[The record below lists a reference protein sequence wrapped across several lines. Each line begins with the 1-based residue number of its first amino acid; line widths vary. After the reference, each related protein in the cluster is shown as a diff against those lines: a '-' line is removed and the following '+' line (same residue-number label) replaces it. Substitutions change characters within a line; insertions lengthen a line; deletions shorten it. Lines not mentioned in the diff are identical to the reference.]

1 MNTKNRPRFGGFG
14 VYAMLILLVII
25 LWYTFTNN
33 STTSDF
39 TQNNLWKAISEEK
52 VVSIRVEQNREV
64 PTGYLNIK
72 LKDGSTERMYT
83 SDVNEIQKELK
94 EKDFTQFVV
103 DDVPSESWIMTLLP
117 YLLIFGAIFILFMI
131 MSNNA
136 AANNSGGKMMNFG
149 KSRAKLS
156 TEEDNH
162 MTFENVAG
170 LKEEKEELEELVD
183 FLRAPKKYTNLGAR
197 IPKGV
202 LLVGPPG
209 TGKTLLAKTF
219 AKSIGGQFKRVQ
231 FTPDLMPSDIT
242 GLSIYNRKSEDFV
255 LVKGPVFTNILL
267 ADEINRATPRTQSSL
282 LEAMEEQQVTID
294 GESHRL
300 EAPFFVIATE
310 NPIETTGTYPLPEAQ
325 LDRFL
330 IKISMG
336 DNSKATEV
344 SIMDRFMSENP
355 FDTLQT
361 VCDTDHI
368 KTMQEAVREVFV
380 HPCVKEYIADMIL
393 ATRNNSRIQVGA
405 SSRGTVGLLRLSQ
418 AYAAMEGRTFVRP
431 DDVRYMAPYVL
442 AHRVIMAGH
451 MDEKK
456 EKAVIRE
463 LVDQIA
469 VPVEDWEN

>member
-1 MNTKNRPRFGGFG
+1 MKIAEVKEQADKICENISR
-14 VYAMLILLVII
+14 VLIGR
-25 LWYTFTNN
+25 
-33 STTSDF
+33 
-39 TQNNLWKAISEEK
+39 EK
-52 VVSIRVEQNREV
+52 EIRV
-64 PTGYLNIK
+64 
-72 LKDGSTERMYT
+72 
-83 SDVNEIQKELK
+83 
-94 EKDFTQFVV
+94 
-103 DDVPSESWIMTLLP
+103 
-117 YLLIFGAIFILFMI
+117 IL
-131 MSNNA
+131 A
-136 AANNSGGKMMNFG
+136 ALFAGGHV
-149 KSRAKLS
+149 LV
-156 TEEDNH
+156 ED
-162 MTFENVAG
+162 
-170 LKEEKEELEELVD
+170 
-183 FLRAPKKYTNLGAR
+183 R
-197 IPKGV
+197 
-202 LLVGPPG
+202 PG

-300 EAPFFVIATE
+300 E
-310 NPIETTGTYPLPEAQ
+310 
-325 LDRFL
+325 
-330 IKISMG
+330 
-336 DNSKATEV
+336 ATEV